1 MAGPGYIKI
10 WRQLT
15 SWEWYDD
22 PNTLRVF
29 LHLLL
34 NASWA
39 ENRWQGITI
48 QPGQLITG
56 RKKLAAELK
65 LSERKIRTSLTKLK
79 STSEIAIK
87 TTSKYSIIT
96 ICKWET
102 YQPDEATKRPA
113 KRPAERPTSDQQ
125 ATTTKEGKEGKEVNN
140 TQNDVFR
147 DNDFLRFWDM
157 YQKKKDR
164 HKCEKKFAKLTKA
177 QKEKIFSTLPTYVAS
192 TPDPQYR
199 KNPLTYLNAQSWEDE
214 VEDPTPATKS
224 NNLNLQEYY
233 GTK

>member
-39 ENRWQGITI
+39 PNKWQGITL
-48 QPGQLITG
+48 QPGQLVTG

-125 ATTTKEGKEGKEVNN
+125 TTTTKEGKEYKEYIEGVPLPSPARKKKMFTPPTLEDVKEYATTRGRIDLAKRFFDYYHAGDWKDRNGKPVKNWKQKFITWENSPKAEA
-140 TQNDVFR
+140 Q
-147 DNDFLRFWDM
+147 
-157 YQKKKDR
+157 QKKENQLD
-164 HKCEKKFAKLTKA
+164 LTG
-177 QKEKIFSTLPTYVAS
+177 
-192 TPDPQYR
+192 R
-199 KNPLTYLNAQSWEDE
+199 W
-214 VEDPTPATKS
+214 
-224 NNLNLQEYY
+224 
-233 GTK
+233 